1 MPVPHAVDS
10 ASFDGS
16 VDERIA
22 GAALGILRSRGPVA
36 VTIEAVAAASGVAK
50 TTIYRRHENR
60 GALLRAVVNSTP
72 FVLSIPPGLT
82 AYETLHWF
90 LTRARETI
98 EDVVGRG
105 TVAAILLDSDPEFS
119 GLLLDM
125 IKLRTK
131 PLRDDLRALSRTG
144 ELRRDLDIE
153 LVLSL
158 LLGTYVAEAIRGSDS
173 DEGWAD
179 AVLSLL
185 WPALT
190 GE

>member
-1 MPVPHAVDS
+1 MLVPHTVDAS
-10 ASFDGS
+10 ALDGS
-16 VDERIA
+16 VEGRIA

-60 GALLRAVVNSTP
+60 EALLRAVVNSTP
-72 FVLSIPPGLT
+72 FVLAIPPGLT

-98 EDVVGRG
+98 EDVVGKG
-105 TVAAILLDSDPEFS
+105 TVAAILLDADPEFS

-125 IKLRTK
+125 IRLRTK
-131 PLRDDLRALSRTG
+131 PLRDDLRERTLTG

-158 LLGTYVAEAIRGSDS
+158 LLGTYVAEAIRGSHS

-179 AVLSLL
+179 AVLGLL
-185 WPALT
+185 WPALAA
-190 GE
+190 E